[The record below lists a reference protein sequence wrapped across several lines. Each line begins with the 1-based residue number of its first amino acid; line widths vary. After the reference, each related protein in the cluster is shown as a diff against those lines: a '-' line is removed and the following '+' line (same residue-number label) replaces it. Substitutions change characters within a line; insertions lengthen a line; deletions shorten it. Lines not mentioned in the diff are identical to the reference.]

1 MDETAALELVGLKA
15 IKLSPAH
22 DRVQSRDS
30 RSELTEHRN
39 FRQMHSSEETKKV
52 PMISLMISC
61 DSTTETTNS
70 KMEIAGLEHE
80 KKMVALKSE
89 EDGRHAVS

>member
-1 MDETAALELVGLKA
+1 
-15 IKLSPAH
+15 
-22 DRVQSRDS
+22 
-30 RSELTEHRN
+30 
-39 FRQMHSSEETKKV
+39 
-52 PMISLMISC
+52 MISLMISC